1 MILVKSFVTLSKELL
16 GKCENVYILS
26 EKFSQDPLEEH
37 FSRQRRKGGCSDN
50 PTLEEFGRQEVI
62 LNVMDSNLISDLRGN
77 TRGRQLG
84 EFKLDSRDTRVLPKK
99 PRR

>member
-16 GKCENVYILS
+16 GKYENVYILS